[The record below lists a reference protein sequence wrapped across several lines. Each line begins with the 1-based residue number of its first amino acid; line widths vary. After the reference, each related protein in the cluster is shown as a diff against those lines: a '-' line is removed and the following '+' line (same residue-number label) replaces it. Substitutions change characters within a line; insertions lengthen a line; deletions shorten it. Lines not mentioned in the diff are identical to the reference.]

1 MTDTPTRA
9 DLIERLDALS
19 AKATQGTWEIDS
31 VYDPD
36 ALATSGGGC
45 TRGFHDFEVIADGRS
60 RPVRLFDSINADDK
74 LIEDDRHDLDGSAWD
89 AVGRANLEFV
99 VALVNAYRSGQLAT
113 RAPTADAERIAALEG
128 EVERLRIAEVAANQR
143 AAQAEYR
150 LYSFRQS
157 RASTSKALA
166 EFIKARAPDLWPDYA
181 AVSVNKSVYSDDYVQ
196 EPTWE
201 REMNILRHRAEK
213 AEDEATTLRA
223 ALKGTD
229 HDPA

>member
-9 DLIERLDALS
+9 DR
-19 AKATQGTWEIDS
+19 T
-31 VYDPD
+31 
-36 ALATSGGGC
+36 
-45 TRGFHDFEVIADGRS
+45 
-60 RPVRLFDSINADDK
+60 DK
-74 LIEDDRHDLDGSAWD
+74 LDWYK
-89 AVGRANLEFV
+89 
-99 VALVNAYRSGQLAT
+99 VAKLAGKHGVNYRTGIGLTMFLMEMFSDEAAAL
-113 RAPTADAERIAALEG
+113 TAKDERIAALEG

-143 AAQAEYR
+143 AALAEDR
-150 LYSFRQS
+150 LYSFRQG
-157 RASTSKALA
+157 RASTGKALA

-201 REMNILRHRAEK
+201 RQMNILRHRAEK

-229 HDPA
+229 HDPAQIEGQEA